1 MSDKS
6 NDTKKKRFPLGIVCA
21 VCGVI
26 ALAIVAI
33 AIVYSDGDPVSIA
46 LYGLGGYMVCVLA
59 VGIAEL
65 VRGTMGGKVM
75 SEVRSSVFGNIS
87 LDFIQKLYMPV
98 VICDEKG
105 KIVWYN
111 TALSSRFRS
120 RTMVFGKYIDNIC
133 DATIERILKDDDE
146 DGTEVSFS
154 SEIDAGSSGECFRA
168 KGYKVS
174 SHGKTYYMAIFADY
188 TETRALAKKLDDE
201 DTIVAYAMI
210 DNLDE
215 LMQYV
220 QELYD
225 TAASDVETILR
236 KHMEAVGGIVREY
249 ANNKFICVFAAKYLE
264 KFEEDK
270 FSVLDEVREI

>member
-6 NDTKKKRFPLGIVCA
+6 NDAKKKRFPLGIICA
-21 VCGVI
+21 VGGVV

-33 AIVYSDGDPVSIA
+33 AIVYSEGDPVSIA

-65 VRGTMGGKVM
+65 VRGTVSGKVM

-168 KGYKVS
+168 KGYKVT

-188 TETRALAKKLDDE
+188 TETRALAKRLEDE

-225 TAASDVETILR
+225 TAARRRRFRSVQR
-236 KHMEAVGGIVREY
+236 CVR
-249 ANNKFICVFAAKYLE
+249 AL
-264 KFEEDK
+264 
-270 FSVLDEVREI
+270 SRESSCRF